1 MDKQIIITVGR
12 ESGSGGHA
20 IAKKVA
26 ELMGIS
32 CYDKKKL
39 VEGTAEF
46 SGLNKNYV
54 RNRPASLFPA
64 GSAPLRNRRRAMWP
78 KRHLTTSGISQ
89 TAERAA

>member
-20 IAKKVA
+20 IARKVA
-26 ELMGIS
+26 EFMGIS

-54 RNRPASLFPA
+54 R
-64 GSAPLRNRRRAMWP
+64 MWP